1 MMQKHPYD
9 YILGST
15 LQTTRV
21 DLRSRRG
28 TLAHFPKQQLIVT
41 WAGDLTFTEGPPL
54 VSLSFGWEMSGN
66 LARYKKNFFILL
78 FPGGKNILH
87 YRQLATFQSILTTSL
102 RELVYSISENVRDV
116 LISVIS
122 WEISALLFRWNLEP
136 LWWKKPQK
144 PLVMDPSS
152 CKSRLNNL

>member
-1 MMQKHPYD
+1 MQKHPSD

-28 TLAHFPKQQLIVT
+28 ALAHFPKQQLIVT

-54 VSLSFGWEMSGN
+54 VSLSFGWEMAGN
-66 LARYKKNFFILL
+66 LARYKKIMSSYWYFQ
-78 FPGGKNILH
+78 GDKNTLH
-87 YRQLATFQSILTTSL
+87 YRQLATFQSILSTSL

-122 WEISALLFRWNLEP
+122 WEISALLFRW
-136 LWWKKPQK
+136 WKKPQK

-152 CKSRLNNL
+152 CESRLNNL

>member
-1 MMQKHPYD
+1 MQKHPSD

-28 TLAHFPKQQLIVT
+28 ALAHFPKQQLIVT

-54 VSLSFGWEMSGN
+54 VSLSFGWEMAGN
-66 LARYKKNFFILL
+66 LARYKKKCLHTVISR
-78 FPGGKNILH
+78 GKNILH

-152 CKSRLNNL
+152 CESRLNNL

>member
-28 TLAHFPKQQLIVT
+28 ALAHFPKQQLIVT
-41 WAGDLTFTEGPPL
+41 RAGDLTFTEGPPL
-54 VSLSFGWEMSGN
+54 VSLSFGWEMAGN
-66 LARYKKNFFILL
+66 LARYKKMSSYCYFQGKKNF
-78 FPGGKNILH
+78 LH

-122 WEISALLFRWNLEP
+122 WEISALLFRW
-136 LWWKKPQK
+136 WKKPQK

-152 CKSRLNNL
+152 CESRLNNL

>member
-1 MMQKHPYD
+1 MQKYPSD

-21 DLRSRRG
+21 DLRSRREA
-28 TLAHFPKQQLIVT
+28 LAHFPKQQLIVT
-41 WAGDLTFTEGPPL
+41 WACDLTFTEGSPL
-54 VSLSFGWEMSGN
+54 VRLSFGWEMAGN
-66 LARYKKNFFILL
+66 LARYKKIMSSYCYFQ
-78 FPGGKNILH
+78 GDKNTLH
-87 YRQLATFQSILTTSL
+87 YRQLATFQSILSTSL

-122 WEISALLFRWNLEP
+122 WEISAPLFRWNLEP

-152 CKSRLNNL
+152 CESRLNNL